1 MTRGTIQKMFLEA
14 ATGTAGQVFG
24 DTTQRIAQSG
34 GTATQE
40 HNVHKWFGVG
50 IGDHVGESRA
60 RPRSLFSSHST
71 RFLPAAADRRGYG
84 RRRQS
89 AGR

>member
-14 ATGTAGQVFG
+14 AAGTADQVFEEP
-24 DTTQRIAQSG
+24 TQRVAPRG
-34 GTATQE
+34 GAATQE
-40 HNVHKWFGVG
+40 HNVHKWSGVG

-60 RPRSLFSSHST
+60 RSRNLFSSHST
-71 RFLPAAADRRGYG
+71 RFLPAAANRRGYG